1 MLTLEFFAAQ
11 VISTGALN
19 NQLALVSGFTGVFFF
34 FFSSS
39 ASLHFQ
45 PSKTSFTI
53 SFGAILL
60 PSEGLNRIAFSITA
74 N

>member
-34 FFSSS
+34 FFFLFSV
-39 ASLHFQ
+39 F
-45 PSKTSFTI
+45 
-53 SFGAILL
+53 
-60 PSEGLNRIAFSITA
+60 AFSTVKNFFHHFIWSDIITK
-74 N
+74 

>member
-34 FFSSS
+34 FFP
-39 ASLHFQ
+39 LQRLCIFNRQ
-45 PSKTSFTI
+45 K
-53 SFGAILL
+53 LL
-60 PSEGLNRIAFSITA
+60 SPFHLERYYYQVRA
-74 N
+74 